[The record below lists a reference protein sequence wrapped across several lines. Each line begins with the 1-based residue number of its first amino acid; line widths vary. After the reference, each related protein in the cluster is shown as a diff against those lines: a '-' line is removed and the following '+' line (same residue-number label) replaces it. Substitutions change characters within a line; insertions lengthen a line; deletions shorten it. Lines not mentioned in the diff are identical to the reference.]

1 MDFFLTSSNGIKDI
15 CCPHCQEQ
23 LHIEENL
30 ILDGK
35 NEWEEFGYCD
45 NCCHKLIVKKTVK
58 ISYQIVKNVPE
69 NQNLSP
75 DKT

>member
-1 MDFFLTSSNGIKDI
+1 MDFFLTSANGIKNI

-30 ILDGK
+30 ILDGE
-35 NEWEEFGYCD
+35 NETEEFGYCV

-58 ISYQIVKNVPE
+58 ISYQIVENVPE
-69 NQNLSP
+69 N
-75 DKT
+75 